1 MLAIA
6 GLLFGACSADDEA
19 APKGGNVQLEG
30 NPGGSGGTSG
40 GGGTIPP
47 PPPPYP

>member
-30 NPGGSGGTSG
+30 GTG
-40 GGGTIPP
+40 GGNGTIPP
-47 PPPPYP
+47 PPPPPPYP